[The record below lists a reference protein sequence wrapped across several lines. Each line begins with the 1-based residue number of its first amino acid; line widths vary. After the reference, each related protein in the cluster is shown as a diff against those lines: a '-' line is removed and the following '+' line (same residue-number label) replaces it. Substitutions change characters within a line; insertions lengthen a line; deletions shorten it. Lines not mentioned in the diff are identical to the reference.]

1 MKKKLKKRRISKI
14 WMIII
19 IFTFIIFL
27 IFTSIL
33 LYDSIRNIK
42 KLKKISSS
50 INIPEGFY
58 YVGGDID
65 TGVVISDNKNDE
77 LKGTSYK
84 NLNKIEGNQFV
95 WIPVG
100 DIICNIYDMSSNTGK
115 WTTETY
121 SLINQPYVTRGGG
134 FNYLDGA
141 TRNRYYNTIEYIFSF
156 HSFRPILY
164 L

>member
-1 MKKKLKKRRISKI
+1 MAKLCIQLNN
-14 WMIII
+14 
-19 IFTFIIFL
+19 IF
-27 IFTSIL
+27 
-33 LYDSIRNIK
+33 
-42 KLKKISSS
+42 
-50 INIPEGFY
+50 
-58 YVGGDID
+58 
-65 TGVVISDNKNDE
+65 
-77 LKGTSYK
+77 SYK
-84 NLNKIEGNQFV
+84 ELIIEDVSYENTKGSQFV

-100 DIICNIYDMSSNTGK
+100 DIICNIYDMASNTGE

-156 HSFRPILY
+156 HSFRPILD

>member
-1 MKKKLKKRRISKI
+1 MQSDLINSYAWDTAI
-14 WMIII
+14 VYLQ
-19 IFTFIIFL
+19 TFDNRKNNNTPYAL
-27 IFTSIL
+27 QNSL
-33 LYDSIRNIK
+33 N
-42 KLKKISSS
+42 SSTLAS
-50 INIPEGFY
+50 
-58 YVGGDID
+58 
-65 TGVVISDNKNDE
+65 
-77 LKGTSYK
+77 KGTN
-84 NLNKIEGNQFV
+84 NLTSDSER
-95 WIPVG
+95 
-100 DIICNIYDMSSNTGK
+100 DIICNIYDMASNTGE